1 MSDQEITTTE
11 ARPENQT
18 GPAELT
24 WDEVIKKFFEFL
36 KSNNMGKQE
45 RNFKTAIKFFL
56 ESISL
61 TEESTVGTE
70 LTEEFEAKI
79 EIYIE
84 YHQNEREV
92 GEATYGPRVSK
103 IRKLKVFVEQNFGP
117 RLKLQTLPKPFGQRL
132 RKLIA
137 ALGFTIKSFWRTL
150 PKNSVG
156 YRSLVEWCRGR
167 YLPSPKSLSK
177 IELLET
183 FLRIPK
189 KTLYPPLYILRAQYR
204 EFWLTDSGKKVRAA
218 QTKPYTVW
226 TESLEEEFQ
235 ELFKHKTRG
244 ILHEGEARHKNGQ
257 WTQSE
262 GVEVPTA
269 RIVKGL
275 LKSFMGYCALP
286 KKSLDPYL
294 QGAGIKRER
303 LTLALLTDKKLVEN
317 FLEFRKLRSGLRVQ
331 PSEDAPAVSLPTESI
346 SMADTNWEFYDIG
359 GKYNKGSIV
368 NLNSISSLLDPE
380 NGYLYQHP
388 EFAEKLDPRMTPAKW
403 RERCRGTWDRAKN
416 LLGQITKMKK
426 ECDQENYDFGRDP
439 KERIQWI
446 LDLGRPLFV
455 LQKMIKAMLDDLLP
469 ESVSM
474 LDRAIQYRNIVF
486 IALLC
491 ANPLRV
497 RMFSI
502 MRFGK
507 NLIRQDDG
515 SWLLK
520 FKRGDFK
527 NRRSLKGHYEVRVAK
542 ELWPL
547 LDRYKEEFHP
557 YLAGKS
563 GSDYVFI
570 GTAIGRHRQPRCHRL
585 STTTLSTITHKLTK
599 LYIPGSVGFRP
610 HAFRHIIATD
620 IIKKDPRFGFYLAS
634 KALHDKL
641 ETVEEEYVHLKSSE
655 FFEPVNTHFA
665 EAWNFVFEL

>member
-1 MSDQEITTTE
+1 MSDQEITTKE
-11 ARPENQT
+11 ALPDNPTQL
-18 GPAELT
+18 AEVT
-24 WDEVIKKFFEFL
+24 WDEVIKEFFVFL
-36 KSNNMGKQE
+36 NSENMRKQE

-56 ESISL
+56 ESSGL

-79 EIYIE
+79 KIYIE
-84 YHQNEREV
+84 YHQKVRKG
-92 GEATYGPRVSK
+92 GEDTYGPRVSK
-103 IRKLKVFVEQNFGP
+103 IRKLKVFVEQNYGTS
-117 RLKLQTLPKPFGQRL
+117 LQIQTLPKTFGKRL
-132 RKLIA
+132 LKLIGI
-137 ALGFTIKSFWRTL
+137 LGLTISSFWKTL
-150 PKNSVG
+150 PKN
-156 YRSLVEWCRGR
+156 LVSYSALVQWCREIC
-167 YLPSPKSLSK
+167 LPTAKSLLI
-177 IELLET
+177 IERLEPY
-183 FLRIPK
+183 LRVPK
-189 KTLYPPLYILRAQYR
+189 GTLRPPLYIRRGQYR
-204 EFWLTDSGKKVRAA
+204 EFWLSDSGNKTRAA
-218 QTKPYTVW
+218 QAKQYTVW
-226 TESLEEEFQ
+226 TDSIEEEFQ
-235 ELFKHKTRG
+235 GLFTHKTRG
-244 ILHEGEARHKNGQ
+244 ILLEGETRHRNGQ

-269 RIVKGL
+269 RIVKSM

-286 KKSLDPYL
+286 EDCPDPYL
-294 QGAGIKRER
+294 RGAGIEPEK
-303 LTLALLTDKKLVEN
+303 LSLALVTDKKLFEDY
-317 FLEFRKLRSGLRVQ
+317 LEFKKLRSGLRIR
-331 PSEDAPAVSLPTESI
+331 PSEDESEGRSPTESI
-346 SMADTNWEFYDIG
+346 SVADTKWEFYDIG
-359 GKYNKGSIV
+359 GKYNKGSLV
-368 NLNSISSLLDPE
+368 TLNAISSLLDPE

-388 EFAEKLDPRMTPAKW
+388 EFAEKLNTRVTTAKW
-403 RERCRGTWDRAKN
+403 RERCRGTWDRAKA

-446 LDLGRPLFV
+446 LDSPRPLFV
-455 LQKMIKAMLDDLLP
+455 LQKMVRAMLDDLLP
-469 ESVSM
+469 ESVSVM
-474 LDRAIQYRNIVF
+474 KRASQYRNIVF

-507 NLIRQDDG
+507 NLVRQDDG
-515 SWLLK
+515 SWWLK

-527 NRRSLKGHYEVRVAK
+527 NRKSLKGNYEVRVAK

-563 GSDYVFI
+563 RSDYVFI
-570 GTAIGRHRQPRCHRL
+570 GTAIGRHKQPQGHRL
-585 STTTLSTITHKLTK
+585 SSATLSTITHKLTK

-620 IIKKDPRFGFYLAS
+620 IIKKDPRLGFYLAS
-634 KALHDKL
+634 KALHDRL

-665 EAWNFVFEL
+665 EAWNVVFEL